1 MKILTLSVAL
11 VFMGTFSISA
21 QSTISDEDNLRSL
34 KQELWPKA
42 YQTQDVALLDKILS
56 SDFQMIDANGNI
68 FQKKDELEYVKRNKP
83 TYDSYKFHVE
93 RLQIFEKNTAIVSG
107 TGMTQGSDEHGP
119 YITTYRSSDLLVKS
133 GNSWKA
139 VSSHISGLNKIHLN
153 DMEKTSQSIQ
163 NNH

>member
-1 MKILTLSVAL
+1 MKILTLSAF
-11 VFMGTFSISA
+11 VFLGIFSLCA
-21 QSTISDEDNLRSL
+21 QTDTNDDADLRKL

-56 SDFQMIDANGNI
+56 SDFQMIDANGNV
-68 FQKKDELEYVKRNKP
+68 FQKKDELDYVKRNKP
-83 TYDSYKFHVE
+83 NYDSYKFHVE

-139 VSSHISGLNKIHLN
+139 VSSHVSGLNKIHVN
-153 DMEKTSQSIQ
+153 EMEKVTGQSTQ
-163 NNH
+163 SNR